1 MSAQALGRGWVTLK
15 EGAAYVGVAPDL
27 LRRAI
32 AAGELAAYVKPM
44 TRRST
49 GERRRYLL
57 SVADIDAW
65 VRSQPRATFG
75 EGVA

>member
-15 EGAAYVGVAPDL
+15 EG
-27 LRRAI
+27 
-32 AAGELAAYVKPM
+32 AAYVKPM

-57 SVADIDAW
+57 SVVDIDAW

-75 EGVA
+75 EEVA

>member
-1 MSAQALGRGWVTLK
+1 
-15 EGAAYVGVAPDL
+15 
-27 LRRAI
+27 
-32 AAGELAAYVKPM
+32 M

-57 SVADIDAW
+57 SVADIDTW

-75 EGVA
+75 EEVA

>member
-1 MSAQALGRGWVTLK
+1 MSAQKLGRGWVTVT

-32 AAGELAAYVKPM
+32 AAGELAAYVKPL

-49 GERRRYLL
+49 GERRRYLIA
-57 SVADIDAW
+57 VTDIDAW
-65 VRSQPRATFG
+65 IRSQPRATFG
-75 EGVA
+75 EEVA